1 MKKRIIDIFSRVA
14 LVTLAVVLIGATGS
28 ATASSIAQNGG
39 NASNQQQQ
47 RPQYEPAV
55 LRVVTNFAKADITVN
70 GIPYPE
76 YTEDNE
82 EPGMVL
88 PAGGPHIVVVSY
100 DGKKKTYRVTLKP
113 NEHKVLMVE
122 LTGYTG
128 GSVSRSTDEP
138 DNTRNT
144 NRNDQDGEGRV
155 TVYSK
160 PKGQIHVDGNP
171 RKTNTPG
178 TISVPAGRHDIQVEF
193 SEGEM
198 SESKSIRI
206 RDGSRIKL
214 FFRKK

>member
-1 MKKRIIDIFSRVA
+1 MKRRIIQTLTGVA
-14 LVTLAVVLIGATGS
+14 LVALAASLIGAAGS
-28 ATASSIAQNGG
+28 VAAQDAG
-39 NASNQQQQ
+39 QE
-47 RPQYEPAV
+47 RPEYKPAV
-55 LRVVTNFAKADITVN
+55 LEVVTNFAKADITVN
-70 GIPYPE
+70 GMPYPE
-76 YTEDNE
+76 YRQENE

-100 DGKKKTYRVTLKP
+100 EGKKKTYRVTLRP
-113 NEHKVLMVE
+113 YEHKVLMVE
-122 LTGYTG
+122 LTGYKG
-128 GSVSRSTDEP
+128 GSVSRSPSASDR
-138 DNTRNT
+138 NRNT
-144 NRNDQDGEGRV
+144 NKPKEDGEGRV

-160 PKGQIHVDGNP
+160 PKGQIHVNGNP